1 MVGGG
6 LQKLLADATV
16 EGNTVDTE
24 AGSFPHYG
32 KKGGCRRKLGCFSE
46 ELKVL

>member
-16 EGNTVDTE
+16 EGDTE

-32 KKGGCRRKLGCFSE
+32 KKGGRRRKLGCFSA